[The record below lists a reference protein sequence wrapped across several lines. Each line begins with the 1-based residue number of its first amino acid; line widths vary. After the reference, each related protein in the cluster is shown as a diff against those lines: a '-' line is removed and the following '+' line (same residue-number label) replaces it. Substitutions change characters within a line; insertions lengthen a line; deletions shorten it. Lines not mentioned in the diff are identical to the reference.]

1 MYRGLIH
8 PQQHPACR
16 FHNAGGIAA
25 RKGAGSALIEYCYTV
40 GTTELSAVNVP
51 NVLGAISVDA
61 GITQSRNFYYDIYRN
76 AKGGNE
82 GTGSTKVGVLD
93 IPGMFYTSLYINA
106 GWDFVCENANGTSDI
121 WKRKNLVNDGYP
133 TLWWDGDGY
142 SDNCKTYWGVNS
154 DWNHVSNWTP
164 GSAPATGE
172 GIYFRADATYNPT
185 VPANLVLSTLIFEN
199 EDDETT
205 RLIIGNNN
213 LTVNKIIGGGEKNFV
228 RTDGNG
234 RVLIAI
240 PDGGSA
246 TFHVGRGGYSPVTIT
261 NNTGVADVFGVSVLD
276 TIYADGVGAGT
287 FVGAHIN
294 RTYNIE
300 KNNGNGGAGV
310 DIKFGWR
317 NDEYR
322 GTFISPAVI
331 HHNGSAWEK
340 FPENNWKNIDSLTIL
355 GYTGTFS
362 PFSIGEN
369 STTLPVSWG
378 SFNVVKQG
386 DASLLKWSTL
396 NEENAKYYF
405 VQHSTN
411 ARDWTTLGTVAAAGN
426 SNETQDYQYLHN
438 NPANGIN
445 YYRILQQDV
454 DGRQNISKV
463 VSLQW
468 ISKINLLVY
477 PNPATAGK
485 IQVDVKQTGTLQF
498 FSNTGALV
506 KQVKVNSGL
515 NTIDISMLANGIYV
529 LLAGD
534 ESTTLIVK

>member
-51 NVLGAISVDA
+51 NVLGAISADA

-261 NNTGVADVFGVSVLD
+261 NNTG
-276 TIYADGVGAGT
+276 
-287 FVGAHIN
+287 
-294 RTYNIE
+294 
-300 KNNGNGGAGV
+300 
-310 DIKFGWR
+310 
-317 NDEYR
+317 
-322 GTFISPAVI
+322 
-331 HHNGSAWEK
+331 
-340 FPENNWKNIDSLTIL
+340 
-355 GYTGTFS
+355 
-362 PFSIGEN
+362 
-369 STTLPVSWG
+369 LPMC
-378 SFNVVKQG
+378 
-386 DASLLKWSTL
+386 L
-396 NEENAKYYF
+396 E
-405 VQHSTN
+405 
-411 ARDWTTLGTVAAAGN
+411 
-426 SNETQDYQYLHN
+426 
-438 NPANGIN
+438 
-445 YYRILQQDV
+445 
-454 DGRQNISKV
+454 
-463 VSLQW
+463 
-468 ISKINLLVY
+468 
-477 PNPATAGK
+477 
-485 IQVDVKQTGTLQF
+485 
-498 FSNTGALV
+498 
-506 KQVKVNSGL
+506 
-515 NTIDISMLANGIYV
+515 
-529 LLAGD
+529 
-534 ESTTLIVK
+534 